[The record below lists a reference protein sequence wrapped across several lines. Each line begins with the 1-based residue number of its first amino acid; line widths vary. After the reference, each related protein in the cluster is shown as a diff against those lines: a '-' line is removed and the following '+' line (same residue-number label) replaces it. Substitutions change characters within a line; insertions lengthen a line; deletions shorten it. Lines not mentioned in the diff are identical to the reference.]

1 MMDQP
6 VFRKPRLHFDVVAN
20 ANNVTFDD
28 GKELKRNI
36 PWLHYVEARWEHA
49 EPDTIKV
56 DIGDW
61 LVVLSG
67 HNLEPLFQAIEEHT
81 LMRVRAQAGWKEDSE
96 RTMDTFVT
104 EIRFLK
110 PPAGISAKRRGQIEF
125 DIGG

>member
-1 MMDQP
+1 MEQP
-6 VFRKPRLHFDVVAN
+6 VLRKPRLHFDVVAN
-20 ANNVTFDD
+20 ANSVTFDD
-28 GKELKRNI
+28 GKDLRRNI
-36 PWLHYVEARWEHA
+36 PWLHYVEARWEYA

-67 HNLEPLFQAIEEHT
+67 HNLDPLFHAIEEHT

-110 PPAGISAKRRGQIEF
+110 PPVGIAAKRRGQVEF
-125 DIGG
+125 DLGG